1 MIVFL
6 SILILF
12 FLLSFPQRSVI
23 FDILNER
30 FATFNNIVTTVSFA
44 SFGEW
49 RDRQFDAYRISGS
62 CESKFAFRMIDFILA
77 VEGSGIPLTADER
90 EFLLA
95 VQPTVT
101 MQNRLVVQYG
111 AAVQPAQVAAVAA
124 AAMGIVAPA
133 I

>member
-1 MIVFL
+1 
-6 SILILF
+6 
-12 FLLSFPQRSVI
+12 
-23 FDILNER
+23 
-30 FATFNNIVTTVSFA
+30 
-44 SFGEW
+44 
-49 RDRQFDAYRISGS
+49 
-62 CESKFAFRMIDFILA
+62 MIDFILA